1 MKTIGI
7 TGNIGSGKDAV
18 VKFIKE
24 KYSIKEIDADKVGNE
39 TLEANKYLLHKF
51 GDGIIIEGKINKENL
66 FNAVFPYKD
75 VARAYNR
82 WIHPLITE
90 NITKMLMEMI
100 DEKYVIVNAPLIFES
115 RMSTDYLILVTCP
128 DKQIWGE
135 RMIVRC
141 IKKGI
146 PYTRV
151 EALMKLQFPEEQ
163 MGYYCDYEI
172 DNSGDFRFTEEQIT
186 RVMNSIITKKEE

>member
-1 MKTIGI
+1 MKTIGV

-24 KYSIKEIDADKVGNE
+24 KHGIKEIDADKVGNE
-39 TLEANKYLLHKF
+39 TLEANKHLLHKF
-51 GDGIIIEGKINKENL
+51 GDGIIIEGRINKENL

-100 DEKYVIVNAPLIFES
+100 NERYVIVNAPLIFES
-115 RMSTDYLILVTCP
+115 RMPTDYLILVTCP
-128 DKQIWGE
+128 DKLIWSE

-172 DNSGDFRFTEEQIT
+172 DNSGDFRFTEEQII
-186 RVMNSIITKKEE
+186 RIMNEIIAKKEE